1 MAEVLDEIWV
11 TKDGTPMLVGAME
24 EEHVRNV
31 LRMILRERRH
41 KAERMASYA
50 AQAAEAQRSARQRID
65 LRSLFRHR
73 ALDDERY
80 AATAAFDDPYFNGV
94 AG

>member
-41 KAERMASYA
+41 RAERAAALA
-50 AQAAEAQRSARQRID
+50 AQVAEAQRVARQRID
-65 LRSLFRHR
+65 LRTLFG
-73 ALDDERY
+73 ERY
-80 AATAAFDDPYFNGV
+80 AATGDPMPYVDPYFG
-94 AG
+94 GMEMPK